1 MSVLRGRRAVLRLA
15 ARDAGRHKGRSALV
29 VTMVALPVL
38 VLSAV
43 DVVART
49 GNAGTSDGPP
59 TAGAADAVLQALP
72 FPVQQ
77 TPDGDTWYGTGE
89 PTPAARSAEDVAADL
104 GATRVVSDTR
114 STARYAA
121 TDGSRRLDL
130 RQLDYADPL
139 AEGLVRQLDGR
150 APRTPQEV
158 AVTPELARLAGV
170 EVGDRLELTRPAAAL
185 TVVGTVAGADDA
197 QPTALTLPGAVPVEQ
212 PDLPDQRYL
221 VDTADPVTWDE
232 VLALN
237 ERGYVVTSAAVL
249 ADPPDRADVP
259 YFETIDSS
267 GTGRTE
273 LAAFVALAA
282 GMALLEVVLLAG
294 PAVAVGARR
303 SRRLLALVAATG
315 GDRRQVRD
323 VVLGQGLVLGAVAGV
338 VGVALGVPLGVLAV
352 ASIERFTDAVLPDPV
367 VRPLDLLALAL
378 VAAVTAVLASVVP
391 ARSVSRQD
399 VSLALAERREP
410 VRTRRRVPVLGGLLA
425 LTGLVLV
432 LGGIDRRSALAILA
446 GAALGQVGLVLCTP
460 VLVTLTGRLGGVLPL
475 TPRLALRDS
484 VRHVGRTAPAVA
496 AVMAAVAGSVAI
508 GIVVASQAERDERAY
523 TASVPIGDAVVNLDT
538 SQATDADVA
547 AVEQVVARELPVA
560 EAVVLRTLDGAC
572 RTGPCGPVYA
582 ELPPANRCPLS
593 APRPSDAEVD
603 AARDDP
609 RCAGLFQTSG
619 TTISSAGLPA
629 GTIVDDG
636 TALAAVL
643 DREAPE
649 ARAALARGQ
658 AVVFDPLLLR
668 DGQARLRVERGQGA
682 AGSRPVQV
690 PAVVVPGAVTSP
702 SLVVPPGLAE
712 QLRVRAVPSSLYLR
726 TSRLPTEA
734 EQDAAQT
741 ALDRAGYD
749 ASVQVERGYQDAYL
763 PGLLA
768 LVVGAAVITLGA
780 RGDRH
785 RAGDDR
791 RPARPRDAGRR
802 RSEPRGAAPAL
813 DEHLAGDH
821 RARDGARTG
830 RRGGAGGRGRAGAAA
845 AARGVRE
852 LLPGLRRRRLAAGG
866 AVDQPGGDGRR
877 RPAAGG
883 AGRRAAHQGPAADD
897 PPGRDMTARRAAAV
911 RRARLLLELRTR
923 AAERGRPVPHGAL
936 RADAGT
942 PEPARRAPGG
952 SSAGPGGAA

>member
-15 ARDAGRHKGRSALV
+15 ARDARRHQGRSALV

-49 GNAGTSDGPP
+49 GEAAGTTSAAP
-59 TAGAADAVLQALP
+59 TAGAADAVVQVLP

-77 TPDGDTWYGTGE
+77 TPDGGTWTGVDGS
-89 PTPAARSAEDVAADL
+89 TGAAPSAEDVAADL
-104 GATRVVSDTR
+104 GATRVVTDTR

-130 RQLDYADPL
+130 RQLAYADPL

-170 EVGDRLELTRPAAAL
+170 DVGDRLELTRPVASL
-185 TVVGTVAGADDA
+185 TVVGTVAVEDDA
-197 QPTALTLPGAVPVEQ
+197 QPTALALPGAVPVEQ

-232 VLALN
+232 VVALN
-237 ERGYVVTSAAVL
+237 DLGYVVTSAAVL
-249 ADPPDRADVP
+249 ADLPDRADVP
-259 YFETIDSS
+259 YYATVDSS
-267 GTGRTE
+267 GTGRAE

-338 VGVALGVPLGVLAV
+338 VGVALGVPAGVLAV
-352 ASIERFTDAVLPDPV
+352 AGIERFTDAVLPDAV

-378 VAAVTAVLASVVP
+378 IAAVTAVLASVVP

-399 VSLALAERREP
+399 VSLALAGRREP
-410 VRTRRRVPVLGGLLA
+410 ARRRRRVPVLGGLLA
-425 LTGLVLV
+425 LAGLALV
-432 LGGIDRRSALAILA
+432 LGGIERRSALAILA

-460 VLVTLTGRLGGVLPL
+460 ALVTLTGRLGGLLPL
-475 TPRLALRDS
+475 APRLALRDS

-538 SQATDADVA
+538 SQATDADIA
-547 AVEQVVARELPVA
+547 AVEQVVGRELPVA
-560 EAVVLRTLDGAC
+560 QSVALRTLDGAC
-572 RTGPCGPVYA
+572 GGGSCGAVYA
-582 ELPPANRCPLS
+582 ELPPVNHCPLDAG
-593 APRPSDAEVD
+593 APTDADFD

-609 RCAGLFQTSG
+609 RCAGLFELSG
-619 TTISSAGLPA
+619 TTVGSAGLPA
-629 GTIVDDG
+629 STIVDDG
-636 TALAAVL
+636 TALTAVL

-649 ARAALARGQ
+649 VPAALARGQ
-658 AVVFDPLLLR
+658 AVVFDPLLVQ
-668 DGQARLRVERGQGA
+668 DGQVRLRVERGQGA
-682 AGSRPVQV
+682 SGSRLVRV
-690 PAVVVPGAVTSP
+690 PAVAVPDAVTTP
-702 SLVVPPGLAE
+702 SLVLPPELVE
-712 QLRVRAVPSSLYLR
+712 QLGLTAVPSSLYLR
-726 TSRLPTEA
+726 TSRMPTEA
-734 EQDAAQT
+734 EQEAAQT
-741 ALDRAGYD
+741 ALDLAGFD
-749 ASVQVERGYQDAYL
+749 VGVQVERGYQDAYL

-780 RGDRH
+780 AATATGLAMTD
-785 RAGDDR
+785 
-791 RPARPRDAGRR
+791 ARPDLATLAAV
-802 RSEPRGAAPAL
+802 GASL
-813 DEHLAGDH
+813 
-821 RARDGARTG
+821 
-830 RRGGAGGRGRAGAAA
+830 
-845 AARGVRE
+845 GV
-852 LLPGLRRRRLAAGG
+852 RRRLSVSTSLVITGLGTALGLVAG
-866 AVDQPGGDGRR
+866 AVPGVAAVRSLQQPPEGYVGVFGFGDGGW
-877 RPAAGG
+877 PLVVPWTSLVVTVVAVPLLAAL
-883 AGRRAAHQGPAADD
+883 AAVLLTRGRLP
-897 PPGRDMTARRAAAV
+897 MTSRAAA
-911 RRARLLLELRTR
+911 
-923 AAERGRPVPHGAL
+923 
-936 RADAGT
+936 
-942 PEPARRAPGG
+942 
-952 SSAGPGGAA
+952 